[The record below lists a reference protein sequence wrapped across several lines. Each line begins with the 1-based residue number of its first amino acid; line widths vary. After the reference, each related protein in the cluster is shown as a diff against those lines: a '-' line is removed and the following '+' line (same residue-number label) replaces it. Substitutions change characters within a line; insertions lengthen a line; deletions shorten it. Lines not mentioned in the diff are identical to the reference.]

1 MAGGTNEPRSNP
13 ARAKLASQWLPD
25 LVLGGLG
32 LVLLVAAL
40 FSGWSAWKQRGVE
53 EAPVAATDRS
63 DYLMR
68 DFEMISLDDK
78 GQESITLRA
87 PEMQRNARDQ
97 TFQIATPLFLLPDS
111 EGRHWEMRSATAWVS
126 PKGDEVRLSGNVEGR
141 SPEGVAPPTTFSTER
156 LNVFPRK
163 NLASTDDKVT
173 ITRPGTC
180 PSACTTS
187 PRHAL

>member
-1 MAGGTNEPRSNP
+1 MNWR
-13 ARAKLASQWLPD
+13 L
-25 LVLGGLG
+25 GLG

-87 PEMQRNARDQ
+87 VSYTHLDVYKRQVEQGLTDQ
-97 TFQIATPLFLLPDS
+97 VLDDPQHAYTQLL
-111 EGRHWEMRSATAWVS
+111 VS
-126 PKGDEVRLSGNVEGR
+126 SVLQV
-141 SPEGVAPPTTFSTER
+141 
-156 LNVFPRK
+156 
-163 NLASTDDKVT
+163 
-173 ITRPGTC
+173 
-180 PSACTTS
+180 
-187 PRHAL
+187 

>member
-1 MAGGTNEPRSNP
+1 MSWR
-13 ARAKLASQWLPD
+13 LA
-25 LVLGGLG
+25 LG

-40 FSGWSAWKQRGVE
+40 FSGWSAWKQHGAI
-53 EAPVAATDRS
+53 EAPAAATDRS

-68 DFEMISLDDK
+68 DFEMIGLDEA

-97 TFQIATPLFLLPDS
+97 TFQITTPLFLLPDS
-111 EGRHWEMRSATAWVS
+111 EGKHWEMRSTSAWVS
-126 PKGDEVRLSGNVEGR
+126 PKGDEVRLTGNVEGR
-141 SPEGVAPPTTFSTER
+141 SPEAAPVPTLFTTGR

-173 ITRPGTC
+173 ITRPGTILTGVGFEVDTQTKQYTFKSQVKTRYE
-180 PSACTTS
+180 PNSA
-187 PRHAL
+187 R